1 VLGSVVERLRVREIL
16 KVLVV
21 DDRVEFV
28 AVVVEVAFV
37 VVQQLRVDSEE
48 VVGRGPYPVVS
59 FAT

>member
-1 VLGSVVERLRVREIL
+1 MVERSRGREIL

-21 DDRVEFV
+21 DDRVDFV

-37 VVQQLRVDSEE
+37 VVQRLWVDSEE